1 MAKLVKACQVWTHTS
16 QASVLPHPLL
26 FDSGSRQGRTC
37 KGAQEHRVIICHNSL
52 LVQVQNNMG
61 HPHESHD
68 EMCLC
73 HLSGAW
79 HDKHNTYRWKFA
91 TTIAERLFPNAP
103 PSKPSAVP
111 SRRKNSRKNGLH
123 IFFSSAFE
131 RVIEYTLL
139 SLSMTNSA
147 PSTGEVWARAIK
159 ARQSRGPSWICCDDN
174 VQWPLFRFFS
184 LHAWIFP
191 KLLRYRLVSTPLLF
205 LRQLASCLFY
215 AEGHSL

>member
-103 PSKPSAVP
+103 PSKPSTVP

-123 IFFSSAFE
+123 IFF
-131 RVIEYTLL
+131 
-139 SLSMTNSA
+139 
-147 PSTGEVWARAIK
+147 
-159 ARQSRGPSWICCDDN
+159 
-174 VQWPLFRFFS
+174 LFRFWESHRIHIAQLKHDKFCSKHWRS
-184 LHAWIFP
+184 LSQSNQSKTIKRTELNMLWWQCPMAAFQIFQFARLNLSQIASVPACVHATAFP
-191 KLLRYRLVSTPLLF
+191 QT
-205 LRQLASCLFY
+205 ASCLFY

>member
-1 MAKLVKACQVWTHTS
+1 
-16 QASVLPHPLL
+16 
-26 FDSGSRQGRTC
+26 
-37 KGAQEHRVIICHNSL
+37 
-52 LVQVQNNMG
+52 MG

-79 HDKHNTYRWKFA
+79 HDKHNTYRWKDDCREALSQCASFKA
-91 TTIAERLFPNAP
+91 FY
-103 PSKPSAVP
+103 SAIQAQ
-111 SRRKNSRKNGLH
+111 KLQEKWTAH
-123 IFFSSAFE
+123 FYSSAFE

-174 VQWPLFRFFS
+174 FQWLLFRFFS
-184 LHAWIFP
+184 FHHWIFP
-191 KLLRYRLVSTPLLF
+191 KLLRYRFVSTPLLF
-205 LRQLASCLFY
+205 LRQLAVFSMQRDIPYRDTPRTFLFIHFNSKTIILFHIIPF
-215 AEGHSL
+215 HSK